1 MIPQGWQ
8 PIGEPFVP
16 ELSPD
21 AKAVQDFITE
31 NSIAQITRRT
41 ESAMCKALHMGID
54 RLQDAVYEFRKWEA
68 IMARK
73 PKFNKEQRAEMLRL
87 HNGERYSVGKLANKF
102 GCSQTAVKTALEAA
116 KIEAE
121 EEAMK
126 NTGINEEFEQSV
138 DQMIAESDTVNTEPA
153 AEPDTLDTKIETFV
167 PAIPDFVL
175 YAVDCRIADLEHR
188 LQDFADQKAMLEHDL
203 RRLQEN
209 IESVQ
214 DEHDKLADWKLEV
227 DP

>member
-31 NSIAQITRRT
+31 NSIAKITHRT
-41 ESAMCKALHMGID
+41 ESTMCRALHMGID

-126 NTGINEEFEQSV
+126 NTGINEKFEQSV
-138 DQMIAESDTVNTEPA
+138 DQMIAESKSADAEEPA
-153 AEPDTLDTKIETFV
+153 AIAEPDKL
-167 PAIPDFVL
+167 PAAIPDYVL

-214 DEHDKLADWKLEV
+214 DEHDKLADWKMEV

>member
-31 NSIAQITRRT
+31 NSIAKITHRT
-41 ESAMCKALHMGID
+41 ESAMCRALHMGID
-54 RLQDAVYEFRKWEA
+54 RLRDAVYEFRKWEA

-126 NTGINEEFEQSV
+126 NTGINEKFEQSV
-138 DQMIAESDTVNTEPA
+138 DQMIAESKSADAEEPA
-153 AEPDTLDTKIETFV
+153 TIAEPDKLTA
-167 PAIPDFVL
+167 AIPDYVL

>member
-1 MIPQGWQ
+1 
-8 PIGEPFVP
+8 
-16 ELSPD
+16 
-21 AKAVQDFITE
+21 
-31 NSIAQITRRT
+31 
-41 ESAMCKALHMGID
+41 
-54 RLQDAVYEFRKWEA
+54 
-68 IMARK
+68 MARK

-138 DQMIAESDTVNTEPA
+138 DQMIAESKSADAEEPA
-153 AEPDTLDTKIETFV
+153 AIAEPDKL
-167 PAIPDFVL
+167 PAAIPDYVL

>member
-31 NSIAQITRRT
+31 NSIAKITHRT
-41 ESAMCKALHMGID
+41 ESAMCRALHMGID

-138 DQMIAESDTVNTEPA
+138 DQMIAESKSADAEEPA
-153 AEPDTLDTKIETFV
+153 AIAEPDKL
-167 PAIPDFVL
+167 PAAIPDYVL